1 MDEDLATIVKET
13 RKEKIKN
20 FYLKNK
26 KQILTGVSIFL
37 LIIFSIFIYL
47 ENAKNKKIKI
57 ANKFVSISAS
67 YDEKNKEYFEKEFI
81 EIIQTYDPTY
91 GPLALYFIIDNKIID
106 SKEEINNLFDEVIN
120 NSDLDKEV
128 KNLMIYKKGLF
139 NAEFQ
144 TENKMIEILKPI
156 INSESYWKPHS
167 LLLLGDF
174 FMSKGEKN
182 KWEMIVVGYKFR
194 EREQCVLIMS
204 AVCQQ
209 RFKILFV
216 FLP

>member
-1 MDEDLATIVKET
+1 M
-13 RKEKIKN
+13 
-20 FYLKNK
+20 
-26 KQILTGVSIFL
+26 
-37 LIIFSIFIYL
+37 
-47 ENAKNKKIKI
+47 
-57 ANKFVSISAS
+57 
-67 YDEKNKEYFEKEFI
+67 
-81 EIIQTYDPTY
+81 
-91 GPLALYFIIDNKIID
+91 ALYFIIDNKIID

-182 KWEMIVVGYKFR
+182 KAKSFY
-194 EREQCVLIMS
+194 S
-204 AVCQQ
+204 
-209 RFKILFV
+209 KILTSQKTNENIFNDAKTK
-216 FLP
+216 LRGIISD

>member
-37 LIIFSIFIYL
+37 LIIFSIFIFL
-47 ENAKNKKIKI
+47 ESAKNKKIKI
-57 ANKFVSISAS
+57 ANKYVSVSAS
-67 YDEKNKEYFEKEFI
+67 YDENNKEYFEKEFI

-167 LLLLGDF
+167 LLLLGDY

-182 KWEMIVVGYKFR
+182 KAKSFY
-194 EREQCVLIMS
+194 S
-204 AVCQQ
+204 
-209 RFKILFV
+209 KILTSQKTNENIFNDAKTK
-216 FLP
+216 LRGIISD